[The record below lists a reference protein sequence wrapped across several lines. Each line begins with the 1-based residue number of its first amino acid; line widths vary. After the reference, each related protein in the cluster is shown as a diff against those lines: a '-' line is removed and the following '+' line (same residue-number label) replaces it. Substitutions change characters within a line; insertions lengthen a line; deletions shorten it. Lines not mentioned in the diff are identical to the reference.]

1 MNEYLDE
8 NFHIK
13 LENNIIKIIWL
24 KEYYDYNTVDLGIK
38 KRIEISGKS
47 AYPLFSDFRKVKSG
61 SREARER
68 LAGKDAGTNVTAVA
82 VLVSTEVHKVLFSF
96 FNSIYKAPAP
106 TKIFTSTEKALEW
119 LEKYKIAPNDA
130 GQAR

>member
-13 LENNIIKIIWL
+13 LEDGIVKIIWL
-24 KEYYDYNTVDLGIK
+24 KEYYDYPTVDLGIK
-38 KRIEISGKS
+38 KRIEISGGHDG
-47 AYPLFSDFRKVKSG
+47 PMFSDFRKVKSG

-106 TKIFTSTEKALEW
+106 TKIFTSEEKALKW
-119 LEKYKIAPNDA
+119 LEKYKIMSDDA
-130 GQAR
+130 SEKR